1 MSMERTRIRSEA
13 PVPTPDARLLKRLHD
28 DGYQARTLHFTNI
41 RIAHEHAQDGAD
53 AAQMV
58 LETAPD
64 VVLVELIGPPSDLA
78 ATMNAYIRSEVA
90 ALPEEV
96 PGIEFLH
103 AMLDT
108 LRTQVAA
115 GAHAPVLAI
124 ADYLEVDQRHIE
136 QYFAA
141 LDATETLALSP
152 VEHFN
157 DQAQQLLAAHTVFSL
172 ENNMRELVIVDEVP
186 NALGQLPAALTDAI
200 KTKEQLHIAA
210 PYGMLH
216 GGLSKAFR
224 EEGASVGAYV
234 HDDARLSPLQALG
247 FKCDYGEGTLD
258 DAKRAL
264 LGRRIESFIEGLLAR
279 GVFTAS
285 DGARLPALS
294 RKETAQLTWRAIQKM
309 TQGEPPL
316 SLDDAYA
323 KYFKGWSNERQ
334 LLQEH
339 LLAAL
344 KEIREARG

>member
-1 MSMERTRIRSEA
+1 MTMERTRIRSEA
-13 PVPTPDARLLKRLHD
+13 PAPTPDARLLQRLHAM
-28 DGYQARTLHFTNI
+28 GYQAKGLHFTNI
-41 RIAHEHAQDGAD
+41 RISHEHAQDGAD
-53 AAQMV
+53 AAHMA
-58 LETAPD
+58 LEVVPD
-64 VVLVELIGPPSDLA
+64 IILVELIGPPQDLA
-78 ATMNAYIRSEVA
+78 ATMNAYVRGEINA
-90 ALPEEV
+90 MPDDV
-96 PGIEFLH
+96 PTIEFLH

-108 LRTQVAA
+108 LRAQVAT
-115 GAHAPVLAI
+115 GAPAPVLAI

-141 LDATETLALSP
+141 FDAADTLALSP
-152 VEHFN
+152 IEDFDN
-157 DQAQQLLAAHTVFSL
+157 QAHRLLAAQQNFSL
-172 ENNMRELVIVDEVP
+172 ENNIRELVIVDELP
-186 NALGQLPAALTDAI
+186 NALGHVPEPLTDVL

-264 LGRRIESFIEGLLAR
+264 LGRRIEGFIEGLLAR

-309 TQGEPPL
+309 TQGEPAL